1 MTAGALRLDP
11 NCVDMPKPERART
24 SASRL
29 SRVAADGKRSY
40 FAMLSEIVRL
50 GLGSGRLSLDEYLEL
65 ELFDNDIHKDTDKKA
80 YVGSKG
86 HRKIWFQANYRV
98 DLFALANNKIASAIL
113 FAAHGL
119 PILPT
124 LAIFHE
130 QVGRPNARLLGSD
143 GELRAFLRTSE
154 HYPLFGK
161 PIEGNQSIGSASI
174 KSYDAARDCLMTT
187 TGRIIGLENFI
198 SYVKTHA
205 SSGYQ
210 FQARISPHATVREMC
225 GDRLATVR
233 VLTIVTNGKPEIL
246 RACWKIPAGMHTADN
261 FWRPGNLL
269 AQLDLESGRVMR
281 VIRASGTAFEEI
293 THHPDSG
300 MLITGTFVPNWQ
312 EVKRLAIDC
321 AKVLEA
327 LPLVGWDIAPVD
339 SGVILVEANVTPDMR
354 LHQMA
359 DRRGILDPA
368 LKDFLRQ
375 RKKDAAEV
383 RRAAKRNAVRDKLAL
398 LEICWREAIRA
409 LMWLCF
415 GAPSGNR

>member
-1 MTAGALRLDP
+1 MTAEALRIDQ
-11 NCVDMPKPERART
+11 NCVDMPKPEYART
-24 SASRL
+24 SAGML
-29 SRVAADGKRSY
+29 SRVAAEGKRSY
-40 FAMLSEIVRL
+40 FAMLNEIVRL
-50 GLGSGRLSLDEYLEL
+50 RLGASRLSLDEYLEL

-80 YVGSKG
+80 FVGLKG
-86 HRKIWFQANYRV
+86 QRKIWFQANYRV
-98 DLFALANNKIASAIL
+98 DLFALANNKIASAIW

-130 QVGRPNARLLGSD
+130 QVGRPYPRLLRSD
-143 GELRAFLRTSE
+143 EELRAFLRTSA

-161 PIEGNQSIGSASI
+161 PIEGNQSIGSASL
-174 KSYDAARDCLMTT
+174 KCYNSARDCLMAT
-187 TGRIIGLENFI
+187 TGHIFAVENFV

-210 FQARISPHATVREMC
+210 FQARISPHATVRETC

-233 VLTIVTNGKPEIL
+233 LLTIMTNGSPQIL
-246 RACWKIPAGMHTADN
+246 RACWKIPAGTHAADN

-269 AQLDLESGRVMR
+269 AQLDLESGRVVR
-281 VIRASGTAFEEI
+281 VIRGRGTAYEEI
-293 THHPDSG
+293 THHPDTG
-300 MLITGTFVPNWQ
+300 TLITGTFVPNWN
-312 EVKRLAIDC
+312 EVKRLAMDC

-339 SGVILVEANVTPDMR
+339 SGAILVEPNVTPDLR

-359 DRRGILDPA
+359 DRRGILDPVF
-368 LKDFLRQ
+368 KDFLRQ
-375 RKKDAAEV
+375 RKKDAAGV
-383 RRAAKRNAVRDKLAL
+383 LRIAKQNAAGDKLAF
-398 LEICWREAIRA
+398 LESCWREAIRA

-415 GAPSGNR
+415 GVPNESR